1 MKIAIGSKNPT
12 KIAAVKNVLGD
23 GYEVISVDAPSLVS
37 EQPFGDEET
46 VNGALNRARACIEAD
61 DIDFAIGLEGGVQ
74 DSKYGL
80 MVINWGALV
89 DKNGNEFVAS
99 GARAPLPGEVALLVL
114 EGNPLGKA
122 IDLYTKRIGVSKKE
136 GAMGI
141 VTNSRINRDEMFT
154 HVVKALVGQYEYKSA
169 VSEYWRKITE

>member
-23 GYEVISVDAPSLVS
+23 DYEVMSIDVPSFVS

-46 VNGALNRARACIEAD
+46 VKGALNRAKACLEAAN
-61 DIDFAIGLEGGVQ
+61 IDFAIGLEGGVAEF
-74 DSKYGL
+74 DFGL
-80 MVINWGALV
+80 MVINWGALI
-89 DKNGNEFVAS
+89 DRNGNEYVAS
-99 GARAPLPGEVALLVL
+99 GARAPLPQEVASEVRK
-114 EGNPLGKA
+114 GKSLGEA

-141 VTNSRINRDEMFT
+141 ITNSRINRDEMFT
-154 HVVKALVGQYEYKSA
+154 HVVKALVGQYEYMSRMA
-169 VSEYWRKITE
+169 